1 MILTLQRHLE
11 NEKRRK
17 KREKWRKEKLPDT
30 VNLSVTSDVVVDG
43 KVVVKADAQTSGE
56 VIFAK
61 KRNYV
66 GIPAEI
72 GISIRSVQA
81 VDKTTVILSGS
92 KVIKGQNK
100 MVTSIGL
107 SLICYILFAGMKGIE
122 VSIPA
127 GTQITAMVAVTTS
140 VIAE

>member
-56 VIFAK
+56 VISTK